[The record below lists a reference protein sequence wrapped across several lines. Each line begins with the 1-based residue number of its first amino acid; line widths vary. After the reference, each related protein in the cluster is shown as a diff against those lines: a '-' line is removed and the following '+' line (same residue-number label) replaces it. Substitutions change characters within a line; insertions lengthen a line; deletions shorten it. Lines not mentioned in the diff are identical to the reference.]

1 MLCSIFANF
10 WNQSFYYLTFSTI
23 LRVKAHQNHNRYH
36 VNPKAVNSKVLWISD
51 WSVVWNLVHLFSKF
65 QHSWKSSMGLTLTS
79 HMPSIG
85 EKLSVSF
92 VTRSWLIVTWGN
104 SLLRFPIRSSLILS
118 QFRTL
123 SLAIDFN
130 STILQSKGFVYLI
143 IEQKSMFNSSKV
155 SSKFSL
161 IMSKDSLV
169 IWVHF
174 KQRAEILLHFPTIA
188 KICLSSTSRPEDW
201 ISQPSD

>member
-1 MLCSIFANF
+1 
-10 WNQSFYYLTFSTI
+10 
-23 LRVKAHQNHNRYH
+23 
-36 VNPKAVNSKVLWISD
+36 
-51 WSVVWNLVHLFSKF
+51 
-65 QHSWKSSMGLTLTS
+65 MGLTLTS

-92 VTRSWLIVTWGN
+92 VTLSWLIVTWGN

-118 QFRTL
+118 QFKTL

-130 STILQSKGFVYLI
+130 STILQSNGFVYLI

-161 IMSKDSLV
+161 IISNDLLV

-174 KQRAEILLHFPTIA
+174 KQRAEILLHFPTKA
-188 KICLSSTSRPEDW
+188 KICLSSTSRPERLNFTTFRLRL
-201 ISQPSD
+201 SERKLRESDESLV